1 MDQRIPTAS
10 GRLGIVKALWIS
22 SKQSAKDMTGATKI
36 MRRLYITT
44 VGTALIGS
52 VQQIMKMSCIAA
64 HADKLLA
71 DVGVDIDPYVAL
83 GIENDEVVTHGVCN
97 ECACEC
103 EKTLG
108 HDAFDQ
114 PQGTA

>member
-1 MDQRIPTAS
+1 MDQRIFTAS
-10 GRLGIVKALWIS
+10 GKLGIVKDLWMS
-22 SKQSAKDMTGATKI
+22 SEHAAKDMTGANKI
-36 MRRLYITT
+36 IRRLYITT

-52 VQQIMKMSCIAA
+52 VQQIMKMSSIAA

-83 GIENDEVVTHGVCN
+83 GIENDEVITHEVCN
-97 ECACEC
+97 DCACKC
-103 EKTLG
+103 EEALG